1 MFAEGPLTHSIP
13 AVVEAGWII
22 PVEPPGTVLADHAI
36 VMMNGR
42 IRDLLPVGT
51 SRERYPAARRTA
63 LPGHVLI
70 PGLINLHTHAAMTLL
85 RGLADDRALMDWLQN
100 HIWPVETRLVSG
112 DFVRDGT
119 LLACAEM
126 LRGGTTCF
134 NDMYFHP
141 EAVGRAA
148 LAAGMRAALGIIVIE
163 MPSAYAADAQDYI
176 SKGLATR
183 DELKNESL
191 LTFCIAPH
199 APYSVGDKAFER
211 IAMLQGVL
219 DLPLHIHLH
228 ETRDEVEQ
236 SVARHG
242 MRPIAR
248 LQKFG
253 LVDANLIA
261 VHAVHL
267 NDMEIGL
274 LASAGCHV
282 AHCPSSNLKLASGI
296 AAPAR
301 LLQAGINVGLGTDGA
316 ASNNRLDAFNEMR
329 LAALL
334 AKGSAGDPTALPA
347 HTALEMATVRAARAL
362 GIDDRVGTLSPG
374 KLADVTA
381 VNLGALELQP
391 CYDPL
396 SHLVYAAGREH
407 VSHVWVDGELLV
419 EDGRLTRLDTGE
431 LAAKAA
437 YWREKIR
444 S

>member
-1 MFAEGPLTHSIP
+1 M
-13 AVVEAGWII
+13 VV
-22 PVEPPGTVLADHAI
+22 D
-36 VMMNGR
+36 GR
-42 IRDLLPVGT
+42 IREVLPVSA

-63 LPGHVLI
+63 LPGHALI
-70 PGLINLHTHAAMTLL
+70 PGLVNLHTHAAMTLM
-85 RGLADDRALMDWLQN
+85 RGLADDRALMDWLHN
-100 HIWPVETRLVSG
+100 HIWPVETRLVSS

-126 LRGGTTCF
+126 LRGGITCF

-141 EAVGRAA
+141 EAAGRAA

-183 DELKNESL
+183 DELKNENL
-191 LTFCIAPH
+191 LSFCIAPH
-199 APYSVGDKAFER
+199 APYTVGDKAFER

-236 SVARHG
+236 SMTRHG
-242 MRPIAR
+242 VRPIAR

-267 NDMEIGL
+267 NDPEIAL
-274 LASAGCHV
+274 LAAAGCHV

-301 LLQAGINVGLGTDGA
+301 LLQAGVNVGLGTDGA
-316 ASNNRLDAFNEMR
+316 ASNNRLDVFTEMR

-334 AKGSAGDPTALPA
+334 AKGSTDDPTALPA

-362 GIDDRVGTLSPG
+362 GIDDRVGTLAPG
-374 KLADVTA
+374 KCADMTA
-381 VNLGALELQP
+381 VNLDALELQP

-407 VSHVWVDGELLV
+407 VSHVWVNGELLV
-419 EDGRLTRLDTGE
+419 EHGRLTRLDSDE
-431 LAAKAA
+431 LASKAA

-444 S
+444 DQD

>member
-1 MFAEGPLTHSIP
+1 
-13 AVVEAGWII
+13 VV
-22 PVEPPGTVLADHAI
+22 TD
-36 VMMNGR
+36 GR
-42 IRDLLPVGT
+42 IREVLPIGVA
-51 SRERYPAARRTA
+51 RERYPAARRTA

-70 PGLINLHTHAAMTLL
+70 PGLINLHTHAAMTLM

-112 DFVRDGT
+112 EFVRDGT

-126 LRGGTTCF
+126 LRGGITCF
-134 NDMYFHP
+134 NDMYYHP
-141 EAVGRAA
+141 EAAGRAA

-183 DELKNESL
+183 DELKNETL

-199 APYSVGDKAFER
+199 APYTVGDKAFER

-228 ETRDEVEQ
+228 ETRDEIEQ

-242 MRPIAR
+242 ARPIAR
-248 LQKFG
+248 LQGFG

-267 NDMEIGL
+267 DEREITL
-274 LASAGCHV
+274 IASAGCHV

-301 LLQAGINVGLGTDGA
+301 LLKAGVNVGLGTDGA
-316 ASNNRLDAFNEMR
+316 ASNNRLDVFTEMR

-334 AKGSAGDPTALPA
+334 AKGSTDDPTALPA

-362 GIDDRVGTLSPG
+362 GIDDRVGTLAPG
-374 KLADVTA
+374 KYADMTA
-381 VNLGALELQP
+381 VNLDALELQP

-407 VSHVWVDGELLV
+407 VSHVWVNGELRV
-419 EDGRLTRLDTGE
+419 ERGRLTSLDANE
-431 LAAKAA
+431 LVSKAA

-444 S
+444 SRD

>member
-1 MFAEGPLTHSIP
+1 M
-13 AVVEAGWII
+13 
-22 PVEPPGTVLADHAI
+22 D
-36 VMMNGR
+36 GR
-42 IRDLLPVGT
+42 IREVLATGL
-51 SRERYPAARRTA
+51 SRERYPVARRTE
-63 LPGHVLI
+63 LPGHALI
-70 PGLINLHTHAAMTLL
+70 PGLVNLHTHAAMTLM

-126 LRGGTTCF
+126 LRGGITCF

-141 EAVGRAA
+141 EAAGRAA

-163 MPSAYAADAQDYI
+163 MPSSYAADAQDYL

-183 DELKNESL
+183 DDLKHESL
-191 LTFCIAPH
+191 LSFCVAPH
-199 APYSVGDKAFER
+199 APYTVSDKAFER

-228 ETRDEVEQ
+228 ETRDEIE
-236 SVARHG
+236 SSLARHG
-242 MRPIAR
+242 ARPLAR
-248 LQKFG
+248 LQRLG

-267 NDMEIGL
+267 TPQETSL
-274 LASAGCHV
+274 LAQEGCHV

-296 AAPAR
+296 ATPAT
-301 LLQAGINVGLGTDGA
+301 LLKAGVNVGLGTDGA
-316 ASNNRLDAFNEMR
+316 ASNNRLDIFAEMR

-334 AKGSAGDPTALPA
+334 AKGVADDPTALPA
-347 HTALEMATVRAARAL
+347 HTVLEMATVRAARAL
-362 GIDDRVGTLSPG
+362 GMADRIGTLTPG
-374 KLADVTA
+374 KCADMTA
-381 VNLGALELQP
+381 VNLGALELLP

-396 SHLVYAAGREH
+396 SHLIYAAGREH
-407 VSHVWVDGELLV
+407 VTHVWVNGELLV

-431 LAAKAA
+431 LAAKTA
-437 YWREKIR
+437 YWREKIKA
-444 S
+444 

>member
-1 MFAEGPLTHSIP
+1 MPLI
-13 AVVEAGWII
+13 VEAGWVI
-22 PVEPPGTVLADHAI
+22 PVEPPGAVLADHSVVVI
-36 VMMNGR
+36 DGR
-42 IRDLLPVGT
+42 IRDCLPIPL

-63 LPGHVLI
+63 LPGHALI
-70 PGLINLHTHAAMTLL
+70 PGLVNLHTHAAMTLM
-85 RGLADDRALMDWLQN
+85 RGLADDRALMDWLHD

-112 DFVRDGT
+112 EFVRDGT

-126 LRGGTTCF
+126 LRGGITCF

-141 EAVGRAA
+141 EAAGRAA

-163 MPSAYAADAQDYI
+163 MPSAYAADAQDYL

-183 DELKNESL
+183 DDLKHESL
-191 LTFCIAPH
+191 LSFCIAPH
-199 APYSVGDKAFER
+199 APYTVSDKAFER

-228 ETRDEVEQ
+228 ETRDEIEQ
-236 SVARHG
+236 SLSRHG
-242 MRPIAR
+242 ARPLAR
-248 LQKFG
+248 LQRLG

-267 NDMEIGL
+267 NAQETSL
-274 LASAGCHV
+274 LAAEGCHV
-282 AHCPSSNLKLASGI
+282 CHCPSSNLKLASGI
-296 AAPAR
+296 GLPAELLAA
-301 LLQAGINVGLGTDGA
+301 GVNVGLGTDGA
-316 ASNNRLDAFNEMR
+316 ASNNRLDIFTEMR
-329 LAALL
+329 LTALL
-334 AKGSAGDPTALPA
+334 AKGTAGDPTVLPA

-362 GIDDRVGTLSPG
+362 GMDDRIGTLAPG
-374 KLADVTA
+374 KCADMTA
-381 VNLGALELQP
+381 VDLGALELLP

-407 VSHVWVDGELLV
+407 VTHVWVNGELVV
-419 EDGRLTRLDTGE
+419 EDGRLTRLDTRE
-431 LAAKAA
+431 LAAKTA